1 VVAPARR
8 ASPDV
13 RGETVDRVENP
24 DLIFDVGAHK
34 GEDSD
39 FYLKLGYRVVAVE
52 ANPALAAELRERFD
66 KAIEL
71 GHYTVVENAVADTN
85 GTVSFF
91 VNKTK
96 SLWGTIDPKWADRN
110 EKVGA
115 ASEEIAVTSIRF
127 PDLITQYGCP
137 NYLKLDV
144 EGADMMCVNALTATG
159 CRPRYISLESTKTSW
174 RELRAEFKTLQ
185 ALGYTK
191 FKVVRQ
197 GRHKSGEFTC
207 VDGRTVSYSFD
218 VDASGP
224 FGDDLAGRWLTR
236 RQALLRYLPIFFS
249 YKTMGDTTALA
260 RRFGHVR
267 LVHRVLNFL
276 VGWYDT
282 HAMRE

>member
-1 VVAPARR
+1 MAAPARR

-52 ANPALAAELRERFD
+52 ANPALAAELRERFEN
-66 KAIEL
+66 AIDMA
-71 GHYTVVENAVADTN
+71 HYTVVDSAIADTN
-85 GTVSFF
+85 GTVSFY

-115 ASEEIAVTSIRF
+115 ASEKIAVTSIRF

-137 NYLKLDV
+137 NYLKLDI
-144 EGADMMCVNALTATG
+144 EGADMMCVKALAATG
-159 CRPRYISLESTKTSW
+159 CRPKYISLESAKTSW
-174 RELRAEFKTLQ
+174 RELRAEFKTLE
-185 ALGYTK
+185 ALGYRK

-197 GRHKSGEFTC
+197 GRHKSGEFTRI
-207 VDGRTVSYSFD
+207 DGRKVSYTFGE
-218 VDASGP
+218 DASGP
-224 FGDDLAGRWLTR
+224 FGNDLTGPWLTR
-236 RQALLRYLPIFFS
+236 RRAMLRYVPIFLS
-249 YKTMGDTTALA
+249 YKTLGDTTVLA

-267 LVHRVLNFL
+267 LVHRALNFL

-282 HAMRE
+282 HAMRA